1 MKIIFMGTPDFAV
14 PSLRAIVEAGHQVVG
29 VVTQPDRPRNRGKVT
44 FCPVKE
50 EALKLGLKVFQY
62 EKVRTQGADELA
74 SLGADIMVTCAFGQ
88 ILDKRMLDMTKGGV
102 LNVHASLLPKYRGS
116 SPIQWAIIKGEKT
129 TGVTIMKTALGIDT
143 GDILLQEKVD
153 IMPEETAG
161 ELFDRL
167 AVKGGE
173 CIVKAL
179 SLVESGQAV
188 FTPQNESEAS
198 HYPMFTKES
207 GSIDWSLS
215 PEEIVNFIRGTNP
228 WPSAYCRLNGKI
240 FKIWKARTLRGDEP
254 TNRRYYMPGEMAVF
268 FGKLCVSC
276 GQCQFI
282 VLQEVQ
288 IEGGKR
294 MSAEDFMRGHSEL
307 NGVMLEK

>member
-14 PSLRAIVEAGHQVVG
+14 PSLRAIVKAGHQVVG

-62 EKVRTQGADELA
+62 EKVRTQGADELD

-129 TGVTIMKTALGIDT
+129 TGITIMKTALGIDT

-254 TNRRYYMPGEMAVF
+254 TNRRYYMSGEMAVF

>member
-62 EKVRTQGADELA
+62 EKVRTQGADELD

-102 LNVHASLLPKYRGS
+102 LNVHASILPKYRGS

-129 TGVTIMKTALGIDT
+129 TGITIMKTALGIDT

-240 FKIWKARTLRGDEP
+240 FKIWKARTMRGDEP